1 MDFQVKQISSLSK
14 VYLDGKG
21 EFFEI
26 KKAKMLKGERFSY
39 QIAYKSD
46 ERFTSTVKIESEL
59 EKYITIRA
67 VGNVPSELPCYRLSF
82 PKMSRQENTISK

>member
-26 KKAKMLKGERFSY
+26 KKGKALKGERFSY

-46 ERFTSTVKIESEL
+46 ERFVSDIKIESEL
-59 EKYITIRA
+59 EKYID
-67 VGNVPSELPCYRLSF
+67 SLD
-82 PKMSRQENTISK
+82 